1 MKFLK
6 WFAIIIL
13 VIISLILTLVGY
25 VKYQESSYEK
35 TAVPYVRAAIP
46 AITSW
51 NTQKVRAVMQPQVS
65 QTISDIDLSKL
76 LGWLSKLGAL
86 KGIDEPQFNNVFSGV
101 DTHYGS
107 YKIVTYDVVAHF
119 ANGDAKIVLRIMDI
133 SGVLKVFSF
142 NINSKAL
149 MDAPHAAQEKN
160 S

>member
-6 WFAIIIL
+6 WLAIIVL
-13 VIISLILTLVGY
+13 VIISLILVLVGY

-35 TAVPYVRAAIP
+35 TAVPYVKEAIP

-51 NTQKVRAVMQPQVS
+51 NPQKVRALMQPQIS
-65 QTISDIDLSKL
+65 QTISDADLSKL

-86 KGIDEPQFNNVFSGV
+86 KGIDEPQFDNVFSGA
-101 DTHYGS
+101 DTNYGS
-107 YKIVTYDVVAHF
+107 YKIVTYDVLAHF
-119 ANGDAKIVLRIMDI
+119 DHGDAKIVLRIMDKG
-133 SGVLKVFSF
+133 GVLKVFAF

-149 MDAPHAAQEKN
+149 MDAPQAAPAK